1 MNTSIRSS
9 LALLMG
15 TYLFA
20 GAASAQ
26 FTHDA
31 RILEYTGLR
40 YACNGGATPVLK
52 IQNVGSATMGTCV
65 VETWK
70 NGLMVN
76 SFNWLLAVPA
86 TVGSVRQPAL
96 PAVPDLSVDDVLE
109 FRIISVN
116 EQPDEDATGNVL
128 QQQMNEVP
136 AFAESHVVM
145 VEVLTDAAPQET
157 TWVIRN
163 AAGTIVASGGP
174 YASAS
179 AVEEIWI
186 DLEPSGCFDLRVTDG
201 GGNGLAG
208 GYVKLFSNGA
218 EVAAMSVFTA
228 SEARGFE
235 TGTVTA
241 VAESVADGALSV
253 FPVPTTDMLL
263 VRMPQGVAVSA
274 SVQVVDAMGRAVTM
288 PVRSVG
294 EQLGVDLEAFAPGTY
309 VVVLRDATGAVHRV
323 RAVRE

>member
-1 MNTSIRSS
+1 MNTIIRSS
-9 LALLMG
+9 LALLIG
-15 TYLFA
+15 TNLFA
-20 GAASAQ
+20 GTASAQ

-76 SFNWLLAVPA
+76 SFNWVLAVPA

-96 PAVPDLSVDDVLE
+96 PTVPDVSVGDVLE

-116 EQPDEDATGNVL
+116 EQPDEDAEGNVL
-128 QQQMNEVP
+128 TQALDEVP

-145 VEVLTDAAPQET
+145 VEVRTDTAPQET
-157 TWVIRN
+157 TWVIRD
-163 AAGTIVASGGP
+163 AAGAVVASGGP

-179 AVEEIWI
+179 TVEVVWI

-218 EVAAMSVFTA
+218 EVAALSEFAA
-228 SEARGFE
+228 SDARGFV

-241 VAESVADGALSV
+241 VAEGVADGALSV
-253 FPVPTTDMLL
+253 FPVPTTGMLFM
-263 VRMPQGVAVSA
+263 RMPQGVAVSA
-274 SVQVVDAMGRAVTM
+274 SVQVVDAMGRAVAM
-288 PVRSVG
+288 PVRSIG
-294 EQLGVDLEAFAPGTY
+294 AQPGVDLEAFATGTY
-309 VVVLRDATGAVHRV
+309 VVVVRDATGAEHRV